1 MAQSTSPRRTR
12 SKQPPKSRDGKLDP
26 RLVLHPVHLR
36 ILVAVQRRPLTTAQI
51 AIELPTLPQA
61 TLYRHISKL
70 VAGGALVVCDEQWV
84 HGARER
90 TYTVP
95 PEGAYISREKLQ
107 RLPKGELIN
116 YFNQFLS
123 LLADGFSRHV
133 EASTKDRPDRDQVRF
148 YVESLHVTENERA
161 VLIEDIRALIAQA
174 AQLPPSPERRRQT
187 LAHISFPSS

>member
-1 MAQSTSPRRTR
+1 MTQPTSPRRTR
-12 SKQPPKSRDGKLDP
+12 SKQPRKTGDGSLDP

-51 AIELPTLPQA
+51 AVELPTMPQA

-70 VAGGALVVCDEQWV
+70 VAGGALVVCDERWV

-95 PEGAYISREKLQ
+95 PEGAYISREKLT
-107 RLPKGELIN
+107 RLPKGEIIN

-123 LLADGFSRHV
+123 LLSDGFSRQV
-133 EASTKDRPDRDQVRF
+133 EGAAKDRLGRDQVRF
-148 YVESLHVTENERA
+148 YVETLHLTENERA
-161 VLIEDIRALIAQA
+161 ILLDDIRARIAQA
-174 AQLPPSPERRRQT
+174 AQLPASPDRRRQMV
-187 LAHISFPSS
+187 AHISFPSI